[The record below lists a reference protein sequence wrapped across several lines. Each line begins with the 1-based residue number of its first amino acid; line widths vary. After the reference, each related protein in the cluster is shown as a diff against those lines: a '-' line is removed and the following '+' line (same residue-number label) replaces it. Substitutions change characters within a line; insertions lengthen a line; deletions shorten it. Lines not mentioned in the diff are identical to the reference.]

1 MSNWH
6 IKELFSPVRYK
17 TVDVDDSIQSIL
29 FENETYL
36 GVPPSPEGQSLPG
49 MVCVH
54 GGGGPAFRQWVELW
68 VKRGYAAISMDL
80 SGRDGSGNRL
90 ATSGPEQDHQAKF
103 STTSDWKD
111 MWTYQAIAAVVRAN
125 SLLRHIS
132 TVDPSRIGISG
143 ISWGAI

>member
-6 IKELFSPVRYK
+6 IKELFSPVRYE

-54 GGGGPAFRQWVELW
+54 GDGGPAFRQ
-68 VKRGYAAISMDL
+68 
-80 SGRDGSGNRL
+80 
-90 ATSGPEQDHQAKF
+90 
-103 STTSDWKD
+103 
-111 MWTYQAIAAVVRAN
+111 
-125 SLLRHIS
+125 
-132 TVDPSRIGISG
+132 
-143 ISWGAI
+143 